1 LTDAEDPP
9 ALVALAAGSPGALL
23 EHRRQWQQLP
33 ADLTQQL
40 VQLAQQPGALA
51 GCAPLELLQLASRI
65 SDALEGEQQLWLLQ
79 WWQLLLW
86 RSGCGRPC
94 IERLDRLRS
103 HLLSYVQPR
112 LAWEVALLD
121 LARR

>member
-1 LTDAEDPP
+1 
-9 ALVALAAGSPGALL
+9 LV
-23 EHRRQWQQLP
+23 H
-33 ADLTQQL
+33 
-40 VQLAQQPGALA
+40 LAQQPGALA

-86 RSGCGRPC
+86 RNDCGQPC